1 MNTTERESLEMSMK
15 KTSGMCL
22 RSRGILA
29 VAVAVS
35 LALLLWSASV
45 QGQAVGATLTGTT
58 ADAKGAVIANA
69 RISIKNISTD
79 VVLELNTNSAGFYTA
94 PNLLPGEYQISVS
107 APGFQT
113 ELHSGITLTVGEQ
126 QVLNFSLQVGQ
137 VTQTVNV
144 TTSVPTVELS
154 SSAIGGEIPDTAVR
168 ELPLNG
174 RDWTMLATLQPGV
187 ASMGGEQ
194 DSISGGSGSARGNR
208 GFGTELTI
216 SGARPQQNNYLVD
229 GISVNDYDNSSP
241 GDALGYALGVDAV
254 QEFSVL
260 TSNYTAEYGRTSGGV
275 VNAITRSGSNAYH
288 GDVYEFLRN
297 SALDA
302 RNYFDAATIPPFR
315 RNQFGAAG
323 GGPIRKD
330 HTFFFADYEGLRQ
343 NLGVT
348 NVTTV
353 PSQDARNGI
362 IHNANG
368 TTTNVTVDPRVAPAL
383 ALWNLPNAGTIAPG
397 NTGYYDFAAQQIGA
411 DNYLVGRIDQQFSAA
426 DRMFGTY
433 QWESSLASLPDSLND
448 VLIGQKEAH
457 QSAAIEETHA
467 FSSSIINSAR
477 IGFSRYADEGG
488 YGISAIN
495 PVAGETS
502 LGAIPGEDASQTF
515 VTSLTTLQGGVN
527 DENHTTVDWN
537 SFQIY
542 DDAFVTKGR
551 NSIKFGVSLERDLDH
566 MLQYSTV
573 GGAWHFGSLTS
584 FLENEPSLL
593 TATLPAT
600 VGPRYFSQNIAG
612 VYVQDDLRWRPNL
625 TINLA
630 LRYEISGL
638 PSEKNNKFVDMRTPL
653 DTAPHLGSPLFYN
666 PTFVNFEPR
675 LGFVWDPFG
684 DGKTSIRAGG
694 GLFDVEPLLYEY
706 GLTEL
711 QLYPYATSG
720 RVSPTPAGSYPAGA
734 TAALAAAKSQ
744 RVAYLQPN
752 MKRDYVTQYNLS
764 VQRQILPNTTIEVG
778 YVGSRGTH
786 TLFRGDDMNMV
797 MPTSTAAGWQW
808 PTPGTGTVL
817 NPNFGRI
824 DISTWNGNSFYNA
837 LEVKVTKALGH
848 GLQAQASYTK
858 AKSMDY
864 GSGSNLGDPFE
875 NSISN
880 LFWFDNSLKRGLSDY
895 NIAQNLML
903 YFTWE
908 LPDPKFS
915 VKPAEWASRG
925 WELGSILQAR
935 TGLPM
940 TPLIGG
946 DPLGTTDATPEDF
959 PNRNYTGSCKRA
971 INPGNVH
978 DYINLSCFSVPANLQ
993 LLGTSRRNTII
1004 GPGLVDWDFS
1014 AFKNN
1019 PIPAISD
1026 RFNVQFRAEI
1036 FNITNRSDFN
1046 SPTDNEDIFDQN
1058 GNPVGAAG
1066 AIDSTSMTSRE
1077 VQFALK
1083 IIF

>member
-1 MNTTERESLEMSMK
+1 MMK
-15 KTSGMCL
+15 TRGKYL
-22 RSRGILA
+22 RTCGILA
-29 VAVAVS
+29 WVVVG
-35 LALLLWSASV
+35 LACLWWSSSV
-45 QGQAVGATLTGTT
+45 QGQVVGATLTGTA

-69 RISIKNISTD
+69 KISIKNISTG
-79 VVLELNTNSAGFYTA
+79 VAQEVNTNSSGFYTA

-107 APGFQT
+107 AQGFQT
-113 ELHSGITLTVGEQ
+113 ELRSGITLTVGEQ
-126 QVLNFSLQVGQ
+126 QVLNFSLRVGEL
-137 VTQTVNV
+137 TETVNV
-144 TTSVPTVELS
+144 TTAAPTVELS
-154 SSAIGGEIPDTAVR
+154 SSALSGAIADTTVR

-194 DSISGGSGSARGNR
+194 DSISSGSGSARGNR

-216 SGARPQQNNYLVD
+216 SGGRPEQNNYLVD

-260 TSNYTAEYGRTSGGV
+260 TSNYTTEYGRTSGGV
-275 VNAITRSGSNAYH
+275 VNAITRSGANAFH

-302 RNYFDAATIPPFR
+302 RNYFDAPTIPEFR
-315 RNQFGAAG
+315 RNQFGVAG

-330 HTFFFADYEGLRQ
+330 RTFFFVDYEGLRQ
-343 NLGVT
+343 SLGVT
-348 NVTTV
+348 LVDTV

-362 IHNANG
+362 IHNSNG
-368 TTTNVTVDPRVAPAL
+368 TTTNITVNPLVAPAL
-383 ALWNLPNAGTIAPG
+383 ALWRLPNSGTIAPG
-397 NTGYYDFAAQQIGA
+397 NTGYYDFDAQQVGT
-411 DNYLVGRIDQQFSAA
+411 DNYLVSRVDHQISAA

-457 QSAAIEETHA
+457 QSAAIEETHT
-467 FSSSIINSAR
+467 FSSSVINSAR
-477 IGFSRYADEGG
+477 IGFSRYADIGG

-495 PVAGETS
+495 PAAGETL
-502 LGAIPGEDASQTF
+502 LGAIPGEDASQTY
-515 VTSLTTLQGGVN
+515 VTGLTTLQGGEN
-527 DENHTTVDWN
+527 DENHTAVEWD

-542 DDAFVTKGR
+542 DDAFLTKGK
-551 NSIKFGVSLERDLDH
+551 NSIKFGVSLERDISN
-566 MLQYSTV
+566 MLQDSTV
-573 GGAWHFGSLTS
+573 GGAWHFGSLTQ

-593 TATLPAT
+593 TATLPST
-600 VGPRYFSQNIAG
+600 VGPRYFRQNIAG
-612 VYVQDDLRWRPNL
+612 GYIQDDLRLRPNL
-625 TINLA
+625 TINLG
-630 LRYEISGL
+630 LRYEMSGL
-638 PSEKNNKFVDMRTPL
+638 PSEINNKLVDMRTPL

-666 PTFVNFEPR
+666 PTYANLEPR
-675 LGFVWDPFG
+675 VGFAWDPFG
-684 DGKTSIRAGG
+684 NGKTSIRAGV

-706 GLTEL
+706 ALTEL

-720 RVSPTPAGSYPAGA
+720 RVSPTPVDSYPSGA
-734 TAALAAAKSQ
+734 TAALAAVKSQ
-744 RVAYLQPN
+744 RVAYIQPN
-752 MKRDYVTQYNLS
+752 MKRDYVMQYNLN
-764 VQRQILPNTTIEVG
+764 VQRQVLPNTTLEVA

-786 TLFRGDDMNMV
+786 QLFRGDDMNMV
-797 MPTSTAAGWQW
+797 MPTATAAGWQW
-808 PTPGTGTVL
+808 PTPGTGTPL

-837 LEVKVTKALGH
+837 LDVKLTKALGH
-848 GLQAQASYTK
+848 GLQAQGSFTW
-858 AKSMDY
+858 SQSIDY
-864 GSGSNLGDPFE
+864 GSGSNLGDPFT

-880 LFWFDNSLKRGLSDY
+880 LFWFDNSLKRGLSDF
-895 NIAQNLML
+895 NIAKNLMI

-908 LPDPKFS
+908 VPNPKLS
-915 VKPAEWASRG
+915 LKPIKWATNG

-946 DPLGTTDATPEDF
+946 DPLGTGDATPEDF
-959 PNRNYTGSCKRA
+959 PNRDYTGSCKKA
-971 INPGNVH
+971 INPGNVL

-1019 PIPAISD
+1019 LISSISD

-1046 SPTDNEDIFDQN
+1046 SPTDNEDIFDQT
-1058 GNPVGAAG
+1058 GAPVGAAG

-1077 VQFALK
+1077 IQFALK
-1083 IIF
+1083 VIF